1 LNQNF
6 TVEYKNFSFDE
17 NYLQQENALFN
28 SSQPSEATATANHS
42 NKIEDEEAFKEMFR
56 EKLQLKLFG
65 SSNPI
70 GGGES
75 KKFQVN
81 PAFKEA
87 LQKNFNLSSGYMF
100 PFVDEGFSTINSKK
114 AFKNMVHEEET
125 EQLLEKEGQDA
136 VVIKAER
143 KKGDVLMKN
152 E

>member
-1 LNQNF
+1 
-6 TVEYKNFSFDE
+6 
-17 NYLQQENALFN
+17 
-28 SSQPSEATATANHS
+28 
-42 NKIEDEEAFKEMFR
+42 
-56 EKLQLKLFG
+56 
-65 SSNPI
+65 
-70 GGGES
+70 
-75 KKFQVN
+75 
-81 PAFKEA
+81 
-87 LQKNFNLSSGYMF
+87 MF